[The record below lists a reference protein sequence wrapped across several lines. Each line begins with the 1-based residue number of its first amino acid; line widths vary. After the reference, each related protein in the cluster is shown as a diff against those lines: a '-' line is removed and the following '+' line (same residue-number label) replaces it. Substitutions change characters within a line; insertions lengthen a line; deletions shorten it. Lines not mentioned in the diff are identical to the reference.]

1 MLCYRE
7 REPITLQQTL
17 SDENAVSLIV
27 ALRGGAKE
35 PSCGVNRGVRHIP
48 PLSIAARINDAGN
61 TVAIRAVSARVKPAG
76 GGNRSAGRAAE
87 SCDQAGRFSQFFTGR
102 KSR

>member
-27 ALRGGAKE
+27 ALRGGANE
-35 PSCGVNRGVRHIP
+35 PSCGVDRGVRHIP

-61 TVAIRAVSARVKPAG
+61 TVAIRAVSATLAASAG
-76 GGNRSAGRAAE
+76 GARRLRRE
-87 SCDQAGRFSQFFTGR
+87 
-102 KSR
+102 